1 MFSGIRA
8 SPPVL
13 LDIGD
18 NDTDDLPKVQEEV
31 PPS

>member
-1 MFSGIRA
+1 MSQGTRA

-18 NDTDDLPKVQEEV
+18 DDTDDVPTVQEEV